1 MIFFVFSFN
10 RGPHLRN
17 CIRSIETC
25 APGQRL
31 VVFDDDSTDP
41 ETQDVLAD
49 IAERHEVYYP
59 KVPKE
64 EGQHGGLYANMQRA
78 FDMTSDDELIVFL
91 QDDTQLVR
99 PLSAS
104 ELDDLSH
111 YFDRF
116 PNVGFLA
123 PVFRFGITRKRVLN
137 RFIYQPDRQVYFCEH
152 HSHKAQA
159 GVYYSDIS
167 VSRSDRLRAVGWRFK
182 PDEYE
187 NEQQAKAHFDKMG
200 YLYAPFAMWLPNAPV
215 YRFKDKSFL
224 FQLGERINQSGLYP
238 YKIMDEAAVARLK
251 SRPGPEL
258 AIAENHLSIDGKTLK
273 KPWIFDPLRRPR
285 WLRRIA
291 KIDRKV
297 RQLLS
302 KLGLAQ
308 KA

>member
-1 MIFFVFSFN
+1 MIVFVFSYN
-10 RGPHLRN
+10 RGPHLHN
-17 CIRSIETC
+17 CIASIERC
-25 APGQRL
+25 APGHRI
-31 VVFDDDSTDP
+31 VVFDDNSTDP
-41 ETQDVLAD
+41 ETLDVLKT
-49 IAERHEVYYP
+49 IRENHEVYSGAE
-59 KVPKE
+59 KK
-64 EGQHGGLYANMQRA
+64 GDQQHGGLYANMQRA
-78 FDMTSDDELIVFL
+78 FDMTSAQELVLFL
-91 QDDTQLVR
+91 QDDTQMVR
-99 PLSAS
+99 PLSES
-104 ELDDLSH
+104 DLDTLWD

-116 PNVGFLA
+116 PKAGFLSPA
-123 PVFRFGITRKRVLN
+123 FRCGITRKRVLN
-137 RFIYQPDRQVYFCEH
+137 RFIYQPERNVYFCEH

-159 GVYYSDIS
+159 GIYYSDIS
-167 VSRSDRLRAVGWRFK
+167 VTRSDRLRSVGWTFK

-187 NEQQAKAHFDKMG
+187 NERQCRANFDKMG
-200 YLYAPFAMWLPNAPV
+200 YMYAPFAMWLPNAPA

-258 AIAENHLSIDGKTLK
+258 AIAENHLSIDGKALK